1 MHKGRLRG
9 KVMKKMLWPGVAL
22 VVLLAL
28 AIITGFQPL
37 YWLLYLMVVGAA
49 TGFLWVR
56 LQGLGLDTRAEVLSL
71 HPQVGHQAH
80 VRVTVR
86 ERAGLPRLGLRGRL
100 TDDFASMTE
109 ETFNLSPRGT
119 ATWTVSGRCQ
129 RRGLNP
135 IGSMTLMS
143 GDPTGLMCFSRQV
156 GEPQTILVYPAT
168 VELSRTVLAGHAS
181 SGEIEEAGPSSGS
194 SPAASMLRQYVPGDG
209 LTRIHWPT
217 TARLDQLMTKEFE
230 GGAINEV
237 WLFVDLQ
244 ESISVGT
251 GDDSTEEYS
260 ITIAASLANGLIE
273 DGNSVALVAQGDQL
287 YRVLPRKD
295 ASHLWALMRALAM
308 ARALGRTPLARVM
321 AREAG
326 NLGSGTVAIIIA
338 PQRSQGLESIYQF
351 LSRRGVLVVSIALDT
366 ASFGGSP
373 GHGWAGDGLSG
384 AKEWTALIK
393 RGDDLSVTLGNLLH
407 RLASY

>member
-100 TDDFASMTE
+100 MDDFASMTE

-209 LTRIHWPT
+209 LTRIRWPT

-260 ITIAASLANGLIE
+260 ITIAASLAKGLIE

-287 YRVLPRKD
+287 YRVLPRE
-295 ASHLWALMRALAM
+295 RTLAI
-308 ARALGRTPLARVM
+308 
-321 AREAG
+321 
-326 NLGSGTVAIIIA
+326 SG
-338 PQRSQGLESIYQF
+338 L
-351 LSRRGVLVVSIALDT
+351 
-366 ASFGGSP
+366 
-373 GHGWAGDGLSG
+373 
-384 AKEWTALIK
+384 
-393 RGDDLSVTLGNLLH
+393 
-407 RLASY
+407 